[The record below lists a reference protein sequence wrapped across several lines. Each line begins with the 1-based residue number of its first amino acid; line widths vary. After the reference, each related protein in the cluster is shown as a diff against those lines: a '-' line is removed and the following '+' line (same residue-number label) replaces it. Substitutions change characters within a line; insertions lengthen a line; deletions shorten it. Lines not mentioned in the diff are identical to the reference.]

1 VHGKAVRGVPAPVT
15 FETPLALLGLVV
27 VIPLALV
34 FSYGA
39 RAREAALGRFGPLAA
54 GGLATAFAHPRRRR
68 FAEGLALAGVAFCIV
83 ALARPQFGSSARTLR
98 RTSGDILFALDLSR
112 SMGAADVTPSRL
124 DAAKRAA
131 WTIARAFPDDRVGLV
146 VFGGTGFLQLPP
158 TLDHSTFRTFLDA
171 AQGGDI
177 PDPSTNFEA
186 LAGLLARSAAQDE
199 SGAPY
204 TSVVLLSD
212 GEDVEGKLEQAIGL
226 LSNARVRVSAIG
238 IGTPAGALVMDRDS
252 HGALTPHLD
261 WTGHEVT
268 SRLAEHNLQDI
279 ARRTGGS
286 YVRWGGDAT
295 AEPIISHLAQTGRRA
310 VSSEVHG
317 QMADQ
322 FQWPLAV
329 AGVLLLVYPVALRS
343 RDVTS

>member
-1 VHGKAVRGVPAPVT
+1 VVRGVPAPVT
-15 FETPLALLGLVV
+15 FETPFTLLGLVV
-27 VIPLALV
+27 LVPLALV
-34 FSYGA
+34 FSHGA
-39 RAREAALGRFGPLAA
+39 RAREEALGRFGALAA
-54 GGLATAFAHPRRRR
+54 GSVATAFARPGRRRV
-68 FAEGLALAGVAFCIV
+68 AEGLALAGVALCIV
-83 ALARPQFGSSARTLR
+83 ALARPQFGSGARSLR

-112 SMGAADVTPSRL
+112 SMGAADVAPSRL
-124 DAAKRAA
+124 DAAKGAA
-131 WTIARAFPDDRVGLV
+131 STIARAFPDDRVGLV

-171 AQGGDI
+171 AQQGDI

-186 LAGLLARSAAQDE
+186 LAGLLARSAAQDG

-212 GEDVEGKLEQAIGL
+212 GEDLEGKLEQAIGL
-226 LSNARVRVSAIG
+226 LSSAHVRVFAIG
-238 IGTPAGALVMDRDS
+238 IGAPEGALVMDRDG
-252 HGALTPHLD
+252 HGARTPHLD

-268 SRLAEHNLQDI
+268 SRLVEQNLQDI

-295 AEPIISHLAQTGRRA
+295 ARPVISRLAQMRRRA

-317 QMADQ
+317 QMAAQ
-322 FQWPLAV
+322 FQWPLAL

-343 RDVTS
+343 RSVPS

>member
-1 VHGKAVRGVPAPVT
+1 VT
-15 FETPLALLGLVV
+15 FEMPLVLLGLMVL
-27 VIPLALV
+27 IPLALV
-34 FSYGA
+34 LSHAA
-39 RAREAALGRFGPLAA
+39 RAREQALGRFGALAA
-54 GGLATAFAHPRRRR
+54 GGVGTAFARPGRRR
-68 FAEGLALAGVAFCIV
+68 FAEGLALAGVALCVV

-98 RTSGDILFALDLSR
+98 RTGGDILFALDLSR
-112 SMGAADVTPSRL
+112 SMGAADVAPSRL

-131 WTIARAFPDDRVGLV
+131 SAIARAFPDDRVGLV

-171 AQGGDI
+171 AQESDI

-186 LAGLLARSAAQDE
+186 LAGLLARSAAQDG
-199 SGAPY
+199 SRAPY

-226 LSNARVRVSAIG
+226 LSSAHVRVFALG

-261 WTGHEVT
+261 WTGREVT
-268 SRLAEHNLQDI
+268 SRLAEQNLQDI
-279 ARRTGGS
+279 ARRTGGR

-295 AEPIISHLAQTGRRA
+295 AEPIISQLAQMGRRA
-310 VSSEVHG
+310 VSSEVRG

-322 FQWPLAV
+322 FQWPLAL
-329 AGVLLLVYPVALRS
+329 ACVLLLVYPVALRS
-343 RDVTS
+343 RAVPS